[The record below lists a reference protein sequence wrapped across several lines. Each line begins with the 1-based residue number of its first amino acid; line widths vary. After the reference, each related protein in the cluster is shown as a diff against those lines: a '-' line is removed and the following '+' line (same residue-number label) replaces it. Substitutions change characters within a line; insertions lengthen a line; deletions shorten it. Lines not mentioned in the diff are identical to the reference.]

1 METTQPL
8 DRAEARLPRWMA
20 AAAALVAGA
29 ALAMGHARFAGGFA
43 LGSLVSILGYSWLH
57 QAIERALTFNQ
68 GRLPKG
74 LVVKFAVRY
83 PLLLG
88 AVFLFYRTGWLPFNA
103 ALAGLMVPVAGAML
117 ECFYQVG
124 EALRR

>member
-1 METTQPL
+1 METARTL

-20 AAAALVAGA
+20 AAAALLAGTT
-29 ALAMGHARFAGGFA
+29 LAMGRGRFAGGFA
-43 LGSLVSILGYSWLH
+43 LGSLVAILGYSWLH
-57 QAIERALTFNQ
+57 QAIERGLTFSQ

-88 AVFLFYRTGWLPFNA
+88 VVFLFYRTGWLPFDA
-103 ALAGLMVPVAGAML
+103 VLAGLMVPVAGAML
-117 ECFYQVG
+117 ECLYQVG
-124 EALRR
+124 VSLRR

>member
-1 METTQPL
+1 MRMETAQTL

-20 AAAALVAGA
+20 AAAALVAGS
-29 ALAMGHARFAGGFA
+29 ALAMGLGRFAGGFA

-57 QAIERALTFNQ
+57 QAIERALRFSA

-74 LVVKFAVRY
+74 LVVKFAARY

-88 AVFLFYRTGWLPFNA
+88 VVFLFYRTRWLPFDA
-103 ALAGLMVPVAGAML
+103 VL
-117 ECFYQVG
+117 
-124 EALRR
+124 

>member
-1 METTQPL
+1 METAQTL

-20 AAAALVAGA
+20 AAAAVVAGG

-43 LGSLVSILGYSWLH
+43 LGSLVAILGYSWLH
-57 QAIERALTFNQ
+57 QAIGSALAFTE
-68 GRLPKG
+68 GRIPKG

-88 AVFLFYRTGWLPFNA
+88 VVYLFYRTGWLPFEA
-103 ALAGLMVPVAGAML
+103 VLAGLMVPVAGALL

-124 EALRR
+124 EALRH